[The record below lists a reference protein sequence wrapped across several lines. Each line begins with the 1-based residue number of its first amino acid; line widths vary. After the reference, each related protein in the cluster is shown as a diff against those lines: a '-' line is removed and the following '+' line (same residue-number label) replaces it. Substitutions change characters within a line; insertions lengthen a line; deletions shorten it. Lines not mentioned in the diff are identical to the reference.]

1 MVIGLTRSAA
11 AEREE
16 DSSDRVVLMV
26 LSVTQIMGPKA
37 FFLCQHE
44 TAACSLFHRTKEVV
58 MTQLRQRMSEDMQV
72 RNLSLNTQ
80 LSYLQQVSLFAR
92 HFGKSPD
99 LLGRENIRTYQVYL
113 TNEKKLTPSSI
124 HIAISALRFLFNV
137 TLERDWVLKEI
148 LPLPKKPQK
157 LPIILSPDEVQHFL
171 GCVLDLKHR
180 AILTTCYAA
189 GLRIS
194 EALHLKPT
202 DIDSQRMIVRVEQG
216 KGQKDRY
223 VMLSPKLLEIL
234 RDYWRMRRPKEWLF
248 PGDRTGRP
256 ITRDAV
262 EQACAKAHDL
272 SRLSKPVTPHS
283 LRHAFAVHLLEAGAD
298 VRTIQLLLGHR
309 SLATTAHYLRIATN
323 KVCATASP
331 FELLPRPA
339 PCLPPPAK
347 PEYF

>member
-1 MVIGLTRSAA
+1 
-11 AEREE
+11 
-16 DSSDRVVLMV
+16 
-26 LSVTQIMGPKA
+26 
-37 FFLCQHE
+37 
-44 TAACSLFHRTKEVV
+44 
-58 MTQLRQRMSEDMQV
+58 MTPLRQRMNEDMQV
-72 RNLSLNTQ
+72 RNFSLNTQ
-80 LSYLQQVSLFAR
+80 HSYLQQVSLFAR

-99 LLGRENIRTYQVYL
+99 LLGREDIRTYQVYL
-113 TNEKKLTPSSI
+113 ANEKKLAPGSI
-124 HIAISALRFLFNV
+124 HIALSALRFLFNV
-137 TLERDWVLKEI
+137 TLERDWVPEEV
-148 LPLPKKPQK
+148 LPLPRKPQK
-157 LPIILSPDEVQHFL
+157 LPIILSPDEVQQFL
-171 GCVLDLKHR
+171 GCVLDLKHH

-194 EALHLKPT
+194 EAVHLKPT
-202 DIDSQRMIVRVEQG
+202 DIDSQRMVVRVEQG

-248 PGDRTGRP
+248 PGDRAGQP

-262 EQACAKAHDL
+262 GQACAKAHNL

-323 KVCATASP
+323 KVCATSSP
-331 FELLPRPA
+331 FELLPRPV
-339 PCLPPPAK
+339 PTPPQPAK

>member
-1 MVIGLTRSAA
+1 
-11 AEREE
+11 
-16 DSSDRVVLMV
+16 
-26 LSVTQIMGPKA
+26 
-37 FFLCQHE
+37 
-44 TAACSLFHRTKEVV
+44 
-58 MTQLRQRMSEDMQV
+58 MTQLRQRMRADMQV
-72 RNLSLNTQ
+72 RNLALNTQ

-92 HFGKSPD
+92 HFGKPPD
-99 LLGRENIRTYQVYL
+99 LLGREDVRTYQIYL
-113 TNEKKLTPSSI
+113 TNEKKLTPGSI
-124 HIAISALRFLFNV
+124 HIAIAALRFLYKV
-137 TLERDWVLKEI
+137 TLKRDWVPEEA

-157 LPIILSPDEVQHFL
+157 LPIILSPGEVQHFL
-171 GCVLDLKHR
+171 NCVFNVKHH

-194 EALHLKPT
+194 EAVHLKAA
-202 DIDSQRMIVRVEQG
+202 DIDSQRMVVRVEQG
-216 KGQKDRY
+216 KGRKDRY

-234 RDYWRMRRPKEWLF
+234 RNYWKMRKPKEWLF
-248 PGDRTGRP
+248 PGDRAGRP

-262 EQACAKAHDL
+262 GQACTKAHER

-323 KVCATASP
+323 KVCATSSP

-339 PCLPPPAK
+339 PSPLPPAK